1 MPNWVTNHITIT
13 GPKTTLELFVKER
26 LSFQKFHPR
35 PDEENENWF
44 DWNSHHWGTKWE
56 PDAICPLLVGE
67 RIVVSFDS
75 AWAPPTAFLSYLT
88 EFYEGVK
95 IINRFQDESFC
106 FVGHSIISLGV
117 ACTEVLDPTDFTYEA
132 LHEFSKTNTWYNYK
146 KYEYMVHSLNECE
159 GGGDIVCDCL
169 SEEGR
174 DLKSVVTTSVNTD
187 SYLERLRKW
196 DERLNEGNGGNGG
209 NGDNHEQS

>member
-35 PDEENENWF
+35 PEEENENWF
-44 DWNSHHWGTKWE
+44 DWNVHHWGTKWE

-75 AWAPPTAFLSYLT
+75 AWAAPTAFLCYLT

-95 IINRFQDESFC
+95 ITNRFQDESFC
-106 FVGHSIISLGV
+106 FVGHSVISLGV
-117 ACTEVLDPTDFTYEA
+117 GCTEILDPTDFTFKA
-132 LHEFSKTNTWYNYK
+132 LKEFANTNNWFNYK
-146 KYEYMVHSLNECE
+146 KYEYMIHSLNDCE
-159 GGGDIVCDCL
+159 GGDDIVCECL
-169 SEEGR
+169 SEIGR
-174 DLKSVVTTSVNTD
+174 NLKPAVTISVNTE
-187 SYLERLRKW
+187 SYVEHILKW
-196 DERLNEGNGGNGG
+196 DERRNEGNE
-209 NGDNHEQS
+209 DNQEQS

>member
-35 PDEENENWF
+35 PEEENENWF
-44 DWNSHHWGTKWE
+44 DWNVHHWGTKWE

-75 AWAPPTAFLSYLT
+75 AWAPPTAFLCYLT

-95 IINRFQDESFC
+95 ITNRFQDESFC
-106 FVGHSIISLGV
+106 FVGHSVISLGV
-117 ACTEVLDPTDFTYEA
+117 GCTEILDPTDFTFKS
-132 LHEFSKTNTWYNYK
+132 LKEFANTNTWFNYK
-146 KYEYMVHSLNECE
+146 NYELMVHSMNECDGFTE
-159 GGGDIVCDCL
+159 CTCL
-169 SEEGR
+169 TSCNLNLN
-174 DLKSVVTTSVNTD
+174 DKVTTSVSTE
-187 SYLERLRKW
+187 SYLANVQKW
-196 DERLNEGNGGNGG
+196 AAEHEKTLDNEGSGGSEGSK
-209 NGDNHEQS
+209 DN